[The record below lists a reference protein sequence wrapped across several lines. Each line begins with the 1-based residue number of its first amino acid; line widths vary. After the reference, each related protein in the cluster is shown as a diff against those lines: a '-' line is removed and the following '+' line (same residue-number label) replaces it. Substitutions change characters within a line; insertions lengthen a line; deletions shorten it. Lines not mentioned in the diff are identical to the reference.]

1 MNKDQEEFEKLRKR
15 LYALADKMGMR
26 LEITVRRKRVETVA
40 EAQWKANHQREPG
53 EE

>member
-26 LEITVRRKRVETVA
+26 LTMVLRRKSNALAPEP
-40 EAQWKANHQREPG
+40 AQQTRAPRQPG